1 MLGEARVGSVR
12 KTVGTC
18 RGVVETLVGEWWNW
32 WNWWNWHSTGFHDRT
47 WEAHHSALD
56 LGVVLYQWIVTALE
70 GFSAGFGS
78 AGANDPYGI
87 SLTSLC
93 VFIRSE
99 RPVVI
104 NHSCKAGR
112 TSCTP
117 WLSPPQLLIWTK
129 CFHIYIIY
137 KLSLWNILLCLGGG
151 NVDWRA
157 LHWKQDQ
164 LNYNLGHKIRGAA
177 SLDELR
183 WVQMSLEELTR
194 GMWERFL
201 CWQRDRDS

>member
-137 KLSLWNILLCLGGG
+137 KLSLWNILELGWQRMESREQTW
-151 NVDWRA
+151 VR
-157 LHWKQDQ
+157 
-164 LNYNLGHKIRGAA
+164 IRVSAPFA
-177 SLDELR
+177 SAVRFAIMQSWTSLDMNT
-183 WVQMSLEELTR
+183 VADSK
-194 GMWERFL
+194 GL
-201 CWQRDRDS
+201 CR